1 MEMQTNSCA
10 ARTGQARC
18 VESSQAR
25 VGVCMGAC
33 AQVGG
38 SSHATRSE
46 KPGCCHRLFSFFF
59 FCGKTEEDRED
70 EQRGRGAAV
79 ADSIRHAGLQ
89 CKLLHGHRCGFY
101 GWNTGAFLNS
111 AAPALPAPYWRQ
123 RRRGGAGWRGFSS
136 CDLCCLTPAVSIR
149 EMARRRPRPPTQESH
164 DSFRCRDSGKMISY
178 VCLEDGA
185 CMCLCSGHFARRSAP
200 LPVPHLCLEQNL

>member
-1 MEMQTNSCA
+1 MMSNRQQGRAAVNSSVAAGAPLKRRRISGISASFVEDAIVVMEMQTNSCT

-25 VGVCMGAC
+25 AAVCMGAC
-33 AQVGG
+33 VQVGPVVMQPC
-38 SSHATRSE
+38 SE
-46 KPGCCHRLFSFFF
+46 KPGCCHRRFFFFSFFF
-59 FCGKTEEDRED
+59 CKKTEDDRED

-101 GWNTGAFLNS
+101 GWNTEAFLNS
-111 AAPALPAPYWRQ
+111 AAPALPAPHWRQ

-136 CDLCCLTPAVSIR
+136 CDLSCLTAAVSIR
-149 EMARRRPRPPTQESH
+149 EMARWRPRPPTQESH
-164 DSFRCRDSGKMISY
+164 YSF
-178 VCLEDGA
+178 
-185 CMCLCSGHFARRSAP
+185 
-200 LPVPHLCLEQNL
+200 

>member
-1 MEMQTNSCA
+1 MSNRQQGRAAVNSSWERGALLSNVVEDAIVVMEMQTNSCT

-25 VGVCMGAC
+25 AGVCMGAC
-33 AQVGG
+33 VQVGAVVMQPARKNPAA
-38 SSHATRSE
+38 ATDV
-46 KPGCCHRLFSFFF
+46 FFGGF
-59 FCGKTEEDRED
+59 FCEKTEEDRED

-136 CDLCCLTPAVSIR
+136 CDLGCLTAAVSIR
-149 EMARRRPRPPTQESH
+149 EMARWRPRPPPPRKRAMTLFDAGIH
-164 DSFRCRDSGKMISY
+164 VR
-178 VCLEDGA
+178 
-185 CMCLCSGHFARRSAP
+185 
-200 LPVPHLCLEQNL
+200 